1 MEWTLNKSEKVYSLM
16 PASLHQS
23 VTKNQTT
30 EIFLFCRFNSKK
42 EQTKWP
48 LFFELGQKKQKK
60 NNFNDLGLGFW
71 SQIDVMKRALHMRLP
86 NCKMCKRQILHSLIA
101 QDTF

>member
-42 EQTKWP
+42 EQTKLP
-48 LFFELGQKKQKK
+48 LFFELGQKKQKET
-60 NNFNDLGLGFW
+60 
-71 SQIDVMKRALHMRLP
+71 
-86 NCKMCKRQILHSLIA
+86 ILMIWVWVFGHKLM
-101 QDTF
+101 